1 MKLEM
6 LDKLQV
12 AASDTKVG
20 HIYKLDGGNLHYLR
34 ISCTRDGAEN
44 TSFLCLGTNSAPEA
58 TRVNLPNTQ
67 RVIYVGEA
75 KISLV

>member
-12 AASDTKVG
+12 ATSDTKVG
-20 HIYKLDGGNLHYLR
+20 HIYKLDGGTQHYLR
-34 ISCTRDGAEN
+34 ISCDGD
-44 TSFLCLGTNSAPEA
+44 TPKHTPFICLGTNSAPIV
-58 TRVNLPNTQ
+58 TRVNLPSNQ
-67 RVIYVGEA
+67 MVVYVGEA